1 MYLDNVYRK
10 KKKKLSREEI
20 AGFMLAF
27 IPVLGYCIFSLVPM
41 VMAVF
46 MAFMEIDGYTLV
58 GAEFIGF
65 DNFNTVL
72 HDPKFWKSIVTTLY
86 MSLSTFVNIALSLL
100 IAFLLTKKSVRGKKV
115 FRTIYFIPYVCSVA
129 ATTLMWQW
137 MFNSQYGIVNRLF
150 YGNNV
155 DAYIDWFG
163 DPEYFVPALLIMGVW
178 SGTGYGIILYGAAL
192 TNVNGSL
199 YEAAKVDGANS
210 FKSFVHVTLPAISPT
225 TFFLLITGLIG
236 ALQEFARPQII
247 DASGGP
253 NGAGLTVVFY
263 LYQQGFQYYHMGI
276 ASATAWLLA
285 IMILVLTVI
294 NFAVSRLWVSY
305 D

>member
-1 MYLDNVYRK
+1 MYLDKVYQKKRRK
-10 KKKKLSREEI
+10 RFTKEGVT
-20 AGFMLAF
+20 GFSLAF

-46 MAFMEIDGYTLV
+46 MAFMEIDGYTLE
-58 GAEFIGF
+58 GAVFIGF
-65 DNFNTVL
+65 SNFATVL
-72 HDPKFWKSIVTTLY
+72 KDAKFWKSIVTTLY
-86 MSLSTFVNIALSLL
+86 MSLSTFVNIVLALL
-100 IAFLLTKKSVRGKKV
+100 IAFLLTKKGVKGKKV

-137 MFNSQYGIVNRLF
+137 MFNYQYGIINHVLF
-150 YGNNV
+150 DNP
-155 DAYIDWFG
+155 DKYINWFG
-163 DPEYFVPALLIMGVW
+163 DPDHFVPALLIMGVW

-192 TNVNGSL
+192 TNVSSSL
-199 YEAAKVDGANS
+199 YEAAKVDGANA
-210 FKSFVHVTLPAISPT
+210 FKSFMHVTLPAVSPT
-225 TFFLLITGLIG
+225 TFYLLITGLIG

-247 DASGGP
+247 DATGGP
-253 NGAGLTVVFY
+253 DNAGLTVVFY

-285 IMILVLTVI
+285 ILILFLTVI
-294 NFAVSRLWVSY
+294 NFGVSKLWVNY